1 MPSKRDPSKQRR
13 QARNRAEREALAAR
27 REAAA
32 APKPQ
37 PVAASTDDEPGDGGA
52 HESSGSR
59 ASTARPPASGRAT
72 RPRAFGSSAPGTR
85 AAFYCLVF
93 DVFAL
98 GFSFLQ
104 TVPVDAEGNLL
115 TRSDIDDRDRYV
127 ELRDDDDRTAA
138 EEEELERLAPTWEGQ
153 ADESRSLFLAYWPIS
168 IAFVLAAVIGVL
180 AMIIARSP
188 TPYRGWLRLMIVL
201 AVLAFLTAGSF
212 LLLPPLIALGIA
224 QYQNRKAHLLAAGG
238 LQPGAR
244 PASPFGRFSGLGAR
258 RDAVEVDAT
267 EVDATE
273 VDAPDPPDTA
283 GTDTA
288 GGSQPPER

>member
-32 APKPQ
+32 TPKPQ
-37 PVAASTDDEPGDGGA
+37 PVTGTGDDQGATGARTAPG
-52 HESSGSR
+52 SG
-59 ASTARPPASGRAT
+59 ASTARPASSGRAA

-85 AAFYCLVF
+85 AAFYCLIF
-93 DVFAL
+93 AVFAL

-104 TVPVDAEGNLL
+104 TVPVDGDGKLL
-115 TRSDIDDRDRYV
+115 TRSAIDERDRYV
-127 ELRDDDDRTAA
+127 ELRDDDDRTEA
-138 EEEELERLAPTWEGQ
+138 EQEELDELAPEWEGQ
-153 ADESRSLFLAYWPIS
+153 ADENRSLFLAYWPIS
-168 IAFVLAAVIGVL
+168 IAFVLAAGIGVL

-244 PASPFGRFSGLGAR
+244 PASPFGRFGGLGAR
-258 RDAVEVDAT
+258 RDAVDVEGTEVDAT
-267 EVDATE
+267 EVDAT
-273 VDAPDPPDTA
+273 DT
-283 GTDTA
+283 TDTDA
-288 GGSQPPER
+288 TGGSESPKR